1 MLGHAETAALAER
14 REWRALLH
22 YRRAADGQSAV
33 SAATDPRFFLAP
45 EGQSDPRAE
54 LAATLRAFFT
64 TTPVGGDPQPAQCA
78 FIARYQW
85 LKAELRIDDR
95 RLPPQV
101 CARFERWWHELDTEA
116 ITLVFASAYLNNPAS
131 LFGHLFLRLDQ
142 RGQGETSPLL
152 AYAINYAAD
161 TTDSNPLLYALNG
174 VSGGFKGRFA
184 LQPYYQLVRTYG
196 DLENRDLWEYRL
208 HLSAAQRRRLLEH
221 LWELRGIDFNYYFF
235 RENCAWQLLTLL
247 EVTDPALRLSDQF
260 PLWTLPADALRLL
273 VRQTR
278 LVGEATARPGRS
290 AKINRRYAV
299 LTARERRLARRLRQ
313 DPTVAATPEFLRQAP
328 PRQALLLE
336 LALDERQRNQARHA
350 LEKHA
355 APPDPIAHRL
365 LTTRHQ
371 LAVASTPVQI
381 TPYATRPETG
391 HAARRIGLSGGQR
404 NGGGF
409 LEINARAAYHG
420 LLEPDAGYTPDAGIE
435 LLSLALRRYEDHERW
450 VLDRLTL
457 LDIASLTPFNA
468 LTPQPAW
475 HLYAGWEP
483 APQPDG
489 LAWNAFA
496 ARGGVG
502 IAAETGW
509 PWRTVWFALPGL
521 ALNANSQSAKSY
533 RAGWA
538 LELGALVQPTS
549 AWKGLARITGS
560 TECLDDAEPLWRA
573 EIQQHLA
580 LDRNIALTLDWRS
593 WDGVHE
599 LAIGLQAYF

>member
-1 MLGHAETAALAER
+1 MLGRAETAALAER

-33 SAATDPRFFLAP
+33 SAATDSRFFLAP
-45 EGQSDPRAE
+45 EGQSNPRAE

-78 FIARYQW
+78 FIGRYQW

-95 RLPPQV
+95 RLPPQA
-101 CARFERWWHELDTEA
+101 CARFEHWRRELDTEA
-116 ITLVFASAYLNNPAS
+116 VTLVFASAYLNNPAS

-152 AYAINYAAD
+152 AYAVNYAAD
-161 TTDSNPLLYALNG
+161 TTDSNPLLYAING
-174 VSGGFKGRFA
+174 VSGGFKARFA

-221 LWELRGIDFNYYFF
+221 VWELRGIDFNYYFF

-273 VRQTR
+273 VRQAG

-290 AKINRRYAV
+290 AKINRRYVA
-299 LTARERRLARRLRQ
+299 LTAREQRLARRLRQ
-313 DPTVAATPEFLRQAP
+313 DPASAAAPEFRRQAP
-328 PRQALLLE
+328 SRQALLLE
-336 LALDERQRNQARHA
+336 LALDEHQQSQANTA
-350 LEKHA
+350 LA
-355 APPDPIAHRL
+355 GRDPLAHRL
-365 LTTRHQ
+365 LATRNQ

-391 HAARRIGLSGGQR
+391 HASRRIGLSSGQR

-409 LEINARAAYHG
+409 LEINTRAAYHG

-450 VLDRLTL
+450 ALDRLTL
-457 LDIASLTPFNA
+457 LDIASLSPFNA
-468 LTPQPAW
+468 LTLQPAW
-475 HLYAGWEP
+475 HLYAGWES

-489 LAWNAFA
+489 LAWHTFS
-496 ARGGVG
+496 ARSGVG
-502 IAAETGW
+502 IAVETGW

-521 ALNANSQSAKSY
+521 TLDTSAHLVNSY
-533 RAGWA
+533 RAGWN
-538 LELGALVQPTS
+538 LELGLLAQPTP
-549 AWKGLARITGS
+549 AWKGLARFTRFADQLGS
-560 TECLDDAEPLWRA
+560 AGPTWRA
-573 EIQQHLA
+573 EVRQHLA
-580 LDRNIALTLDWRS
+580 LDRDLALTLDWRC
-593 WDGVHE
+593 WGGLNE
-599 LAIGLQAYF
+599 FAIGLYAYF